1 MNTESMNVI
10 KYIND
15 NKMNINELT
24 VREKLAISKACGIP
38 VKHLPEVIS
47 TIIEESVNK
56 SVNKSVPKSDELSDE
71 KTDELS
77 DEKSDEK
84 IDEKTDE
91 FHDELPDEKIDEKS
105 DEKSDE
111 TPDEKS
117 DDDDNVDDDDPIS
130 KVLQDVP
137 SQDIPSQDAPSQ
149 KKGKSS
155 STKSGAKSET
165 KSGTKS
171 GAKLSKSS
179 SEFNPYTNSVM
190 GQNIKYDHHPEL
202 NFDDKLSKPRFARE
216 LDDAS
221 GAMTEM
227 VTMMFGEDACK
238 QYEKYLEAI
247 EELTQNDK
255 LIKITSKHVKV
266 GDRVDRG
273 KPQLN
278 EVNNTASD
286 AIKTFY
292 SFKHPINSNFTFND
306 FFDSPLVNSVHMFDQ
321 DLIDTKS
328 PRNPWL
334 QFVLYPTRRIKD
346 FKSKVSAPSSLDYGS
361 ILSTIKAN
369 SLAKRGV
376 IAKEVFKHRDGL
388 ISHPRIKPIKLSCW
402 MNALSKIEVEM
413 KRVDDE
419 GKLNVLKSWKN
430 ILSSEACYLICM
442 NGITP
447 NKFFTKYFDALIS
460 DKYSLSLMLGPLYS
474 ISWLFTPFMIDS
486 DKFRYED
493 KSYKTSASISKV
505 FTENVVKVLEDA
517 DKKLYIYDDLVWC
530 NELFKENEHMNRM
543 VNLTGVVY
551 ADYEAKGKK

>member
-15 NKMNINELT
+15 NKININELT

-38 VKHLPEVIS
+38 VKHLSGVIS
-47 TIIEESVNK
+47 TIIEEPVKESVK
-56 SVNKSVPKSDELSDE
+56 EPVKEPVNKSVPK
-71 KTDELS
+71 TDELS
-77 DEKSDEK
+77 DD
-84 IDEKTDE
+84 KT
-91 FHDELPDEKIDEKS
+91 
-105 DEKSDE
+105 DE
-111 TPDEKS
+111 TPDDKTDELLDEIL
-117 DDDDNVDDDDPIS
+117 DDKDDDPIS

-137 SQDIPSQDAPSQ
+137 SQDVPNQDVPSQDVPSQ
-149 KKGKSS
+149 KKGKSG
-155 STKSGAKSET
+155 TKSET
-165 KSGTKS
+165 KSETKPSTKQGTKPNT
-171 GAKLSKSS
+171 KS

-221 GAMTEM
+221 DAMTEM

-266 GDRVDRG
+266 GDRVDT
-273 KPQLN
+273 KKVQFE

-286 AIKTFY
+286 AIKAFY
-292 SFKHPINSNFTFND
+292 TFKHPINSNFTFNN

-334 QFVLYPTRRIKD
+334 QFVLYPTKRIKD

-419 GKLNVLKSWKN
+419 GKLNILKSWKN

-493 KSYKTSASISKV
+493 RSYKTSASISKV

-551 ADYEAKGKK
+551 ADYAKK

>member
-10 KYIND
+10 KYVND
-15 NKMNINELT
+15 NKININELT

-56 SVNKSVPKSDELSDE
+56 SVNKSVPKTDELSDE

-77 DEKSDEK
+77 DEK
-84 IDEKTDE
+84 TDE
-91 FHDELPDEKIDEKS
+91 FHDELSDDKTDETPDEKT

-111 TPDEKS
+111 TPDKKTDEKS

-130 KVLQDVP
+130 KVLQDIPSQDVP
-137 SQDIPSQDAPSQ
+137 SQDVPSQ
-149 KKGKSS
+149 KKG
-155 STKSGAKSET
+155 

-171 GAKLSKSS
+171 GAKSSKSS

-202 NFDDKLSKPRFARE
+202 NFDDKLSKPRFAHE

-221 GAMTEM
+221 DAMTEM

-238 QYEKYLEAI
+238 HYEKYLEAI

-273 KPQLN
+273 KSN
-278 EVNNTASD
+278 FEEVNNTASD
-286 AIKTFY
+286 VVKAFY
-292 SFKHPINSNFTFND
+292 AFKHPINSNFTFND

-334 QFVLYPTRRIKD
+334 QFVLYPTKRIKD

-419 GKLNVLKSWKN
+419 GKLNILKSWKN

-551 ADYEAKGKK
+551 ADYETKSKK

>member
-1 MNTESMNVI
+1 MNTKSMSVI
-10 KYIND
+10 DYIND

-24 VREKLAISKACGIP
+24 VREKLAISKACDIP
-38 VKHLPEVIS
+38 VKHLSEVIS
-47 TIIEESVNK
+47 TIIEESVK
-56 SVNKSVPKSDELSDE
+56 EPVNKSVPKTDDLSDDKIDE
-71 KTDELS
+71 KIGETP
-77 DEKSDEK
+77 DEKSDE
-84 IDEKTDE
+84 ILDD
-91 FHDELPDEKIDEKS
+91 
-105 DEKSDE
+105 
-111 TPDEKS
+111 KS

-137 SQDIPSQDAPSQ
+137 SQDVPSQDVPSQ
-149 KKGKSS
+149 KKGKS
-155 STKSGAKSET
+155 GA

-171 GAKLSKSS
+171 GAKPSKSS
-179 SEFNPYTNSVM
+179 SEFNPYTNSVI
-190 GQNIKYDHHPEL
+190 GLNIKYDHHPEL

-221 GAMTEM
+221 DAMTEM

-273 KPQLN
+273 KSN
-278 EVNNTASD
+278 FEEVNNTASD
-286 AIKTFY
+286 VVKAFY
-292 SFKHPINSNFTFND
+292 AFKHPINSNFTFND

-346 FKSKVSAPSSLDYGS
+346 FKSKVSAPSSLDYGN

-402 MNALSKIEVEM
+402 MNALSKIEVEI

-419 GKLNVLKSWKN
+419 DKLNILKSWKN

-442 NGITP
+442 NGIAP

-551 ADYEAKGKK
+551 ADYETKSKK

>member
-15 NKMNINELT
+15 NKININELT

-38 VKHLPEVIS
+38 VKHLSGVIS
-47 TIIEESVNK
+47 TIIEEPVKESVK
-56 SVNKSVPKSDELSDE
+56 EPVKEPVNKSVPK
-71 KTDELS
+71 TDELS
-77 DEKSDEK
+77 DD
-84 IDEKTDE
+84 KT
-91 FHDELPDEKIDEKS
+91 
-105 DEKSDE
+105 DE
-111 TPDEKS
+111 TPDDKTDELLDEIL
-117 DDDDNVDDDDPIS
+117 DDKDDDPIS

-137 SQDIPSQDAPSQ
+137 SQDVPNQDVPSQDVPSQ
-149 KKGKSS
+149 KKGKSG
-155 STKSGAKSET
+155 TKSET
-165 KSGTKS
+165 KSETKPSTKQGTKPNT
-171 GAKLSKSS
+171 KS

-202 NFDDKLSKPRFARE
+202 NFDDKLSKPRFAHE

-221 GAMTEM
+221 DAMTEM

-266 GDRVDRG
+266 GDRVDT
-273 KPQLN
+273 KKVQFE

-286 AIKTFY
+286 AIKAFY
-292 SFKHPINSNFTFND
+292 TFKHPINSNFTFNN

-334 QFVLYPTRRIKD
+334 QFVLYPTKRIKD
-346 FKSKVSAPSSLDYGS
+346 FKSKVSVPSSLDYGS

-419 GKLNVLKSWKN
+419 GKLNILKSWKN

-493 KSYKTSASISKV
+493 RSYKTSASISKV

-551 ADYEAKGKK
+551 ADYAKK

>member
-1 MNTESMNVI
+1 MNTKSMSVI
-10 KYIND
+10 DYIND
-15 NKMNINELT
+15 NKININELT
-24 VREKLAISKACGIP
+24 VREKLAISKACGIS
-38 VKHLPEVIS
+38 VKHLSQVIS
-47 TIIEESVNK
+47 TIIEESVQEP
-56 SVNKSVPKSDELSDE
+56 VNKSVP

-77 DEKSDEK
+77 DEKIGEK
-84 IDEKTDE
+84 IGET
-91 FHDELPDEKIDEKS
+91 PDEKS

-130 KVLQDVP
+130 KVLQDIPSQDVP
-137 SQDIPSQDAPSQ
+137 SQDVPSQDVPSQ

-155 STKSGAKSET
+155 DTKSGAKPST
-165 KSGTKS
+165 KQGTKPNT
-171 GAKLSKSS
+171 KS

-221 GAMTEM
+221 DAMTEI
-227 VTMMFGEDACK
+227 VTMMFGDKAREY
-238 QYEKYLEAI
+238 YEKYLEAI

-273 KPQLN
+273 KSN
-278 EVNNTASD
+278 FEEVNNTASD
-286 AIKTFY
+286 VVKAFY
-292 SFKHPINSNFTFND
+292 TFKHPINSNFTFND

-321 DLIDTKS
+321 DLIDTKG

-334 QFVLYPTRRIKD
+334 QFVLYPSRRIKD

-419 GKLNVLKSWKN
+419 NKLSILKSWKN

-505 FTENVVKVLEDA
+505 FTESVVKVLEDA

-551 ADYEAKGKK
+551 ADYMKK

>member
-1 MNTESMNVI
+1 MNTKSMSVI
-10 KYIND
+10 DYIND

-38 VKHLPEVIS
+38 VKHLSGVIS
-47 TIIEESVNK
+47 TIVKEPVKEPVQEPVNK
-56 SVNKSVPKSDELSDE
+56 SVKEPVKEPVNKSVPK
-71 KTDELS
+71 TDELS
-77 DEKSDEK
+77 DD
-84 IDEKTDE
+84 KT
-91 FHDELPDEKIDEKS
+91 
-105 DEKSDE
+105 DE
-111 TPDEKS
+111 TPDDKTDELLDEIL
-117 DDDDNVDDDDPIS
+117 DDKDDDPIS

-137 SQDIPSQDAPSQ
+137 SQDVPNQDVPSQDVPSQ
-149 KKGKSS
+149 KKGKSG
-155 STKSGAKSET
+155 TKSET
-165 KSGTKS
+165 KSETKPSTKQGTKPNT
-171 GAKLSKSS
+171 KS

-221 GAMTEM
+221 DAMTEM

-266 GDRVDRG
+266 GDRVDT
-273 KPQLN
+273 KKVQFE

-286 AIKTFY
+286 AIKAFY
-292 SFKHPINSNFTFND
+292 TFKHPINSNFTFNN

-334 QFVLYPTRRIKD
+334 QFVLYPSKRIKD

-419 GKLNVLKSWKN
+419 GKLNILKSWKN

-493 KSYKTSASISKV
+493 RSYKTSASISKV

-551 ADYEAKGKK
+551 ADYAKK

>member
-1 MNTESMNVI
+1 MNTKSMSVI
-10 KYIND
+10 DYIND

-38 VKHLPEVIS
+38 VKHLSEFIS
-47 TIIEESVNK
+47 TIVKEPVKEPVQEP
-56 SVNKSVPKSDELSDE
+56 VNKSVPK
-71 KTDELS
+71 TDELS
-77 DEKSDEK
+77 DDKIDDKIDEKIDDKIDDK

-91 FHDELPDEKIDEKS
+91 LLDEIL
-105 DEKSDE
+105 
-111 TPDEKS
+111 
-117 DDDDNVDDDDPIS
+117 DDKDDDPIS

-137 SQDIPSQDAPSQ
+137 SQDVPSQDVPSQDVPSQ
-149 KKGKSS
+149 KKGKS
-155 STKSGAKSET
+155 GAKP
-165 KSGTKS
+165 
-171 GAKLSKSS
+171 SKSS

-221 GAMTEM
+221 DAMTEM

-238 QYEKYLEAI
+238 HYEKYLEAI

-266 GDRVDRG
+266 GDRVDT
-273 KPQLN
+273 KKVQFE

-286 AIKTFY
+286 AIKAFY
-292 SFKHPINSNFTFND
+292 TFKHPINSNFTFNN

-334 QFVLYPTRRIKD
+334 QFVLYPTKRIKD
-346 FKSKVSAPSSLDYGS
+346 FKSKVSVPSSLDYGS

-419 GKLNVLKSWKN
+419 GKLNILKSWKN

-447 NKFFTKYFDALIS
+447 NKFFTKYFDVLIS

-551 ADYEAKGKK
+551 ADYAKK

>member
-10 KYIND
+10 KYVND
-15 NKMNINELT
+15 NKININELT

-56 SVNKSVPKSDELSDE
+56 SVNKSVPKTDELSDE

-77 DEKSDEK
+77 DEK
-84 IDEKTDE
+84 TDE
-91 FHDELPDEKIDEKS
+91 FHDELPDDKI
-105 DEKSDE
+105 DE
-111 TPDEKS
+111 TPDDKTDDKS
-117 DDDDNVDDDDPIS
+117 DDDNVDDDDPIS
-130 KVLQDVP
+130 KVLQDIPSQDVPNQDVP
-137 SQDIPSQDAPSQ
+137 SQDVPSQ
-149 KKGKSS
+149 KKGKS
-155 STKSGAKSET
+155 GA
-165 KSGTKS
+165 KSGTKPD
-171 GAKLSKSS
+171 AKPNTKS

-221 GAMTEM
+221 DAMTEM

-266 GDRVDRG
+266 GDRVDT
-273 KPQLN
+273 KKVQFE

-286 AIKTFY
+286 AIKAFY
-292 SFKHPINSNFTFND
+292 TFKHPINSNFTFND

-551 ADYEAKGKK
+551 ADYMKK

>member
-1 MNTESMNVI
+1 MNTKSMSVI
-10 KYIND
+10 DYIND
-15 NKMNINELT
+15 NKININELT

-38 VKHLPEVIS
+38 VKHLSEVIS
-47 TIIEESVNK
+47 TIIEESVQEP
-56 SVNKSVPKSDELSDE
+56 VNKSVPKTDELSDE

-77 DEKSDEK
+77 DEK
-84 IDEKTDE
+84 TDE
-91 FHDELPDEKIDEKS
+91 FHDELPDDKIDETP
-105 DEKSDE
+105 DE

-117 DDDDNVDDDDPIS
+117 DDDENVDDDDPIS
-130 KVLQDVP
+130 KVLQDIPSQDVP
-137 SQDIPSQDAPSQ
+137 SQDVPSQDVPSQ
-149 KKGKSS
+149 KKGKSGTKS
-155 STKSGAKSET
+155 GTKSGAKSET
-165 KSGTKS
+165 KSETKSGTKS
-171 GAKLSKSS
+171 SKSS

-202 NFDDKLSKPRFARE
+202 NFDDKLSKPRFAHE

-221 GAMTEM
+221 DAMTEM

-286 AIKTFY
+286 AIKAFY
-292 SFKHPINSNFTFND
+292 TFKHPINSNFTFNN

-419 GKLNVLKSWKN
+419 NKLNILKSWKN

-493 KSYKTSASISKV
+493 KSYKTSAAISKA
-505 FTENVVKVLEDA
+505 FTESVVKVLEDA

-551 ADYEAKGKK
+551 ADYMKK

>member
-1 MNTESMNVI
+1 MNTKSMSVI
-10 KYIND
+10 DYIND
-15 NKMNINELT
+15 NKININELT

-38 VKHLPEVIS
+38 IKHLSEVIS
-47 TIIEESVNK
+47 TIIEESVQEP
-56 SVNKSVPKSDELSDE
+56 VNKSVPKTDELSDE

-77 DEKSDEK
+77 DEK
-84 IDEKTDE
+84 TDE
-91 FHDELPDEKIDEKS
+91 FHDELPDDKIDETP
-105 DEKSDE
+105 DE

-117 DDDDNVDDDDPIS
+117 DDDENVDDDDPIS
-130 KVLQDVP
+130 KVLQDIPSQDVP
-137 SQDIPSQDAPSQ
+137 SQDVPSQDVPSQ
-149 KKGKSS
+149 KKGKSGTKS
-155 STKSGAKSET
+155 GTKSGAKSET
-165 KSGTKS
+165 KSETKSGTKS
-171 GAKLSKSS
+171 SKSS

-202 NFDDKLSKPRFARE
+202 NFDDKLSKPRFAHE

-221 GAMTEM
+221 DAMTEM

-286 AIKTFY
+286 AIKAFY
-292 SFKHPINSNFTFND
+292 TFKHPINSNFTFND

-419 GKLNVLKSWKN
+419 NKLSILKSWKN

-505 FTENVVKVLEDA
+505 FTESVVKVLEDA

-551 ADYEAKGKK
+551 ADYMKK

>member
-10 KYIND
+10 KYVND
-15 NKMNINELT
+15 NKININELT

-38 VKHLPEVIS
+38 VKNLSQVIS
-47 TIIEESVNK
+47 TIIEESVK
-56 SVNKSVPKSDELSDE
+56 EPVNKSVP

-77 DEKSDEK
+77 DETPDETLDEK
-84 IDEKTDE
+84 IGETSDETPDKKTDE
-91 FHDELPDEKIDEKS
+91 TLG
-105 DEKSDE
+105 EKSDE
-111 TPDEKS
+111 TPDKKTDEKS
-117 DDDDNVDDDDPIS
+117 DDDDNVDPIS

-137 SQDIPSQDAPSQ
+137 SQDVPSQ

-155 STKSGAKSET
+155 GTKSDTKSGAKSGTKSGAKSET
-165 KSGTKS
+165 KP
-171 GAKLSKSS
+171 SKSS

-202 NFDDKLSKPRFARE
+202 NFD
-216 LDDAS
+216 
-221 GAMTEM
+221 
-227 VTMMFGEDACK
+227 
-238 QYEKYLEAI
+238 
-247 EELTQNDK
+247 DK

-286 AIKTFY
+286 AIKAFY

-419 GKLNVLKSWKN
+419 NKLNILKSWKN

-493 KSYKTSASISKV
+493 KSYKTSAAISKA
-505 FTENVVKVLEDA
+505 FTESVVKVLEDA
-517 DKKLYIYDDLVWC
+517 DKKLYMYDDLVWC

-543 VNLTGVVY
+543 INLTGVVY
-551 ADYEAKGKK
+551 ADYAKK

>member
-15 NKMNINELT
+15 NKININELT

-38 VKHLPEVIS
+38 VKNLSQVIS
-47 TIIEESVNK
+47 TIIEESVK
-56 SVNKSVPKSDELSDE
+56 EPVNKSVP

-77 DEKSDEK
+77 DETPDETPDETSDEK
-84 IDEKTDE
+84 T
-91 FHDELPDEKIDEKS
+91 DEKS

-111 TPDEKS
+111 TLGEKSDETPDKKTDEKS
-117 DDDDNVDDDDPIS
+117 DDDDNVDPIS

-137 SQDIPSQDAPSQ
+137 SQDVPSQ

-155 STKSGAKSET
+155 GTKSDTKSGAKSGTKSGAKSET
-165 KSGTKS
+165 KP
-171 GAKLSKSS
+171 SKSS

-221 GAMTEM
+221 DAMTEM

-286 AIKTFY
+286 AIKAFY
-292 SFKHPINSNFTFND
+292 TFKHPINSNFTFNN

-419 GKLNVLKSWKN
+419 NKLSILKSWKN

-493 KSYKTSASISKV
+493 KSYKTSAAISKA
-505 FTENVVKVLEDA
+505 FTESVVKVLEDA

-551 ADYEAKGKK
+551 ADYAKK

>member
-10 KYIND
+10 KYVND
-15 NKMNINELT
+15 NKININELT

-47 TIIEESVNK
+47 TIIEESVK
-56 SVNKSVPKSDELSDE
+56 ESVNKSVPKTDELPDEKTDKLSDE
-71 KTDELS
+71 KTDEKSDETPDDKTDELL
-77 DEKSDEK
+77 DEKSDE
-84 IDEKTDE
+84 T
-91 FHDELPDEKIDEKS
+91 P
-105 DEKSDE
+105 DE

-117 DDDDNVDDDDPIS
+117 DDDENVDDDDPIS

-137 SQDIPSQDAPSQ
+137 SQDVPNQDVPSQ

-155 STKSGAKSET
+155 DT

-171 GAKLSKSS
+171 GAKPSTKQGTKPNTKS

-202 NFDDKLSKPRFARE
+202 NFDDKLSKPRFAHE

-221 GAMTEM
+221 DAMTEM
-227 VTMMFGEDACK
+227 VTMMFGDKAREY
-238 QYEKYLEAI
+238 YEKYLEAI

-266 GDRVDRG
+266 EDIDDKG
-273 KPQLN
+273 KKQFV

-286 AIKTFY
+286 AIKAFY
-292 SFKHPINSNFTFND
+292 TFKHPINSNFTFND

-419 GKLNVLKSWKN
+419 GKLNILKSWKN
-430 ILSSEACYLICM
+430 ILSSEACYLMCM

-505 FTENVVKVLEDA
+505 FTESVVKVLEDA
-517 DKKLYIYDDLVWC
+517 DKKLYMYDDLVWC

>member
-1 MNTESMNVI
+1 MNTKSMSVI
-10 KYIND
+10 DYIND

-38 VKHLPEVIS
+38 VKNLSQVIS
-47 TIIEESVNK
+47 TIIEESVQEP
-56 SVNKSVPKSDELSDE
+56 VNKSVPK
-71 KTDELS
+71 TDELS
-77 DEKSDEK
+77 DDKTDETPDDKSDE
-84 IDEKTDE
+84 
-91 FHDELPDEKIDEKS
+91 LL

-111 TPDEKS
+111 TLDNKS
-117 DDDDNVDDDDPIS
+117 DDDNVDDDDPIS

-137 SQDIPSQDAPSQ
+137 SQDVPSQDVPSQ
-149 KKGKSS
+149 KKGKS
-155 STKSGAKSET
+155 
-165 KSGTKS
+165 GTKP
-171 GAKLSKSS
+171 SKSS

-221 GAMTEM
+221 DAMTEM

-266 GDRVDRG
+266 GDRVDT
-273 KPQLN
+273 KKVQFE

-286 AIKTFY
+286 AIKAFY
-292 SFKHPINSNFTFND
+292 TFKHPINSNFTFNN

-334 QFVLYPTRRIKD
+334 QFVLYPSKRIKD

-419 GKLNVLKSWKN
+419 GKLNILKSWKN

-551 ADYEAKGKK
+551 ADYAKK

>member
-38 VKHLPEVIS
+38 VKHLSEVIS
-47 TIIEESVNK
+47 TIIEESVQEP
-56 SVNKSVPKSDELSDE
+56 VNKSVPKTDELSDD
-71 KTDELS
+71 KTDETPDETPDEKS

-84 IDEKTDE
+84 IDETPDDKTD
-91 FHDELPDEKIDEKS
+91 DKS
-105 DEKSDE
+105 
-111 TPDEKS
+111 
-117 DDDDNVDDDDPIS
+117 DDDNVDDDDPIS
-130 KVLQDVP
+130 KVLQDIPSQDVP
-137 SQDIPSQDAPSQ
+137 SQDVPSQDVPSQ
-149 KKGKSS
+149 KKGKS
-155 STKSGAKSET
+155 GA

-171 GAKLSKSS
+171 GTKPDAKPNTKS

-221 GAMTEM
+221 DAMTEI

-266 GDRVDRG
+266 GDRVDTR
-273 KPQLN
+273 KVQFE

-286 AIKTFY
+286 AIKAFY

-321 DLIDTKS
+321 DLIDTKG

-346 FKSKVSAPSSLDYGS
+346 FRSKVSAPSSLDYGS

-419 GKLNVLKSWKN
+419 GKLNILKSWKN

-551 ADYEAKGKK
+551 ADYETKSKK

>member
-1 MNTESMNVI
+1 MNTKSMSVI
-10 KYIND
+10 DYIND

-38 VKHLPEVIS
+38 VKHLSGVIS
-47 TIIEESVNK
+47 TIIEEPVKESVK
-56 SVNKSVPKSDELSDE
+56 EPVKESVKEPVKEPVNKSVPK
-71 KTDELS
+71 TDELS
-77 DEKSDEK
+77 DD
-84 IDEKTDE
+84 KTDE
-91 FHDELPDEKIDEKS
+91 TP

-137 SQDIPSQDAPSQ
+137 SQDVPSQDVPSQ

-155 STKSGAKSET
+155 SAKSGT

-171 GAKLSKSS
+171 SKSS

-202 NFDDKLSKPRFARE
+202 NFDDKLSKPRFAHE

-221 GAMTEM
+221 DAMTEM
-227 VTMMFGEDACK
+227 VTMMFGDKAREY
-238 QYEKYLEAI
+238 YEKYLEAI

-266 GDRVDRG
+266 GDRVDT
-273 KPQLN
+273 KKVQFE

-286 AIKTFY
+286 AIKAFY
-292 SFKHPINSNFTFND
+292 TFKHPINSNFTFNN

-334 QFVLYPTRRIKD
+334 QFVLYPTKRIKD
-346 FKSKVSAPSSLDYGS
+346 FKSKVSVPSSLDYGS

-419 GKLNVLKSWKN
+419 GKLNILKSWKN

-493 KSYKTSASISKV
+493 RSYKTSASISKV

-543 VNLTGVVY
+543 VNLAGVVY
-551 ADYEAKGKK
+551 ADYETKSKTK

>member
-10 KYIND
+10 DYIND

-47 TIIEESVNK
+47 TIIEESVK
-56 SVNKSVPKSDELSDE
+56 EPVNKSVPKIDEL
-71 KTDELS
+71 
-77 DEKSDEK
+77 SDEK

-91 FHDELPDEKIDEKS
+91 TLDEKIG
-105 DEKSDE
+105 E

-117 DDDDNVDDDDPIS
+117 DESLDEILDDKDDDPIS

-137 SQDIPSQDAPSQ
+137 SQDVPSQ

-155 STKSGAKSET
+155 GTKSGARSGAKSET
-165 KSGTKS
+165 KP
-171 GAKLSKSS
+171 SKSS

-202 NFDDKLSKPRFARE
+202 NFDDKLSKPRFAHE

-221 GAMTEM
+221 DAMTEM

-266 GDRVDRG
+266 GDRVDTR
-273 KPQLN
+273 KVQFE

-286 AIKTFY
+286 AIKAFY

-551 ADYEAKGKK
+551 ADYMKK

>member
-47 TIIEESVNK
+47 TIIEESVK
-56 SVNKSVPKSDELSDE
+56 ESVNKSVPK
-71 KTDELS
+71 T
-77 DEKSDEK
+77 
-84 IDEKTDE
+84 
-91 FHDELPDEKIDEKS
+91 DELPDEKTDKLS
-105 DEKSDE
+105 DEK
-111 TPDEKS
+111 TDEKS

-137 SQDIPSQDAPSQ
+137 SQDVPNQDVPSQDVPSQ

-155 STKSGAKSET
+155 SAKPSTKQ
-165 KSGTKS
+165 GTKS
-171 GAKLSKSS
+171 SKSS
-179 SEFNPYTNSVM
+179 SEFNPYTNSVI
-190 GQNIKYDHHPEL
+190 GLNIKYDHHPEL

-216 LDDAS
+216 LDDTS
-221 GAMTEM
+221 DAMTEM
-227 VTMMFGEDACK
+227 VTMMFGDKAREY
-238 QYEKYLEAI
+238 YEKYLEAI

-266 GDRVDRG
+266 GDRVDT
-273 KPQLN
+273 KKVQFE

-286 AIKTFY
+286 AIKAFY
-292 SFKHPINSNFTFND
+292 TFKHPINSNFTFND

-543 VNLTGVVY
+543 FNLAGVVY
-551 ADYEAKGKK
+551 ADYETKSKTK

>member
-1 MNTESMNVI
+1 
-10 KYIND
+10 
-15 NKMNINELT
+15 
-24 VREKLAISKACGIP
+24 
-38 VKHLPEVIS
+38 
-47 TIIEESVNK
+47 
-56 SVNKSVPKSDELSDE
+56 
-71 KTDELS
+71 
-77 DEKSDEK
+77 
-84 IDEKTDE
+84 
-91 FHDELPDEKIDEKS
+91 
-105 DEKSDE
+105 
-111 TPDEKS
+111 
-117 DDDDNVDDDDPIS
+117 
-130 KVLQDVP
+130 
-137 SQDIPSQDAPSQ
+137 
-149 KKGKSS
+149 
-155 STKSGAKSET
+155 
-165 KSGTKS
+165 
-171 GAKLSKSS
+171 
-179 SEFNPYTNSVM
+179 
-190 GQNIKYDHHPEL
+190 
-202 NFDDKLSKPRFARE
+202 
-216 LDDAS
+216 
-221 GAMTEM
+221 MTEM
-227 VTMMFGEDACK
+227 VTMMFGDKAREY
-238 QYEKYLEAI
+238 YEKYLEAI
-247 EELTQNDK
+247 EELTHNDK
-255 LIKITSKHVKV
+255 LIKITSKHVRV
-266 GDRVDRG
+266 GDRVDTR
-273 KPQLN
+273 KVQFE

-286 AIKTFY
+286 AIKAFY
-292 SFKHPINSNFTFND
+292 TFKHPINSNFTFND

-334 QFVLYPTRRIKD
+334 QFVLYPTKRIKD

-419 GKLNVLKSWKN
+419 GKLNILKSWKN

-543 VNLTGVVY
+543 VNLAGVVY
-551 ADYEAKGKK
+551 ADYETKSKTK

>member
-15 NKMNINELT
+15 NKININELT

-38 VKHLPEVIS
+38 VKHLSGVIS
-47 TIIEESVNK
+47 TIIEESVQEP
-56 SVNKSVPKSDELSDE
+56 VNKSVPK
-71 KTDELS
+71 TDELS
-77 DEKSDEK
+77 DDKIDEKIGETPDELSDDKIDDKIDEKIDDKIDDK

-91 FHDELPDEKIDEKS
+91 LLDEIL
-105 DEKSDE
+105 
-111 TPDEKS
+111 
-117 DDDDNVDDDDPIS
+117 DDPIS

-137 SQDIPSQDAPSQ
+137 SQDVPSQ

-155 STKSGAKSET
+155 GTKSDTKSGAKSGTKSGAKSET
-165 KSGTKS
+165 KP
-171 GAKLSKSS
+171 SKSS

-221 GAMTEM
+221 DAMTEM

-266 GDRVDRG
+266 GDRVDT
-273 KPQLN
+273 KKVQFE

-286 AIKTFY
+286 AIKAFY
-292 SFKHPINSNFTFND
+292 TFKHPINSNFTFND

-334 QFVLYPTRRIKD
+334 QFVLYPSKRIKD

-419 GKLNVLKSWKN
+419 GKLNILKSWKN

-505 FTENVVKVLEDA
+505 FTESVVKVLEDA

-551 ADYEAKGKK
+551 ADYAKK

>member
-1 MNTESMNVI
+1 MNTKSMSVI
-10 KYIND
+10 NYIND

-24 VREKLAISKACGIP
+24 VREKLAISKACDIP
-38 VKHLPEVIS
+38 VKHLSEVIS
-47 TIIEESVNK
+47 TIIEESVK
-56 SVNKSVPKSDELSDE
+56 EPVNKSVPK
-71 KTDELS
+71 TDELS
-77 DEKSDEK
+77 DDK
-84 IDEKTDE
+84 IDET
-91 FHDELPDEKIDEKS
+91 LDEKS
-105 DEKSDE
+105 DESPDDKTDE
-111 TPDEKS
+111 LLDEIL
-117 DDDDNVDDDDPIS
+117 DDKDDDPIS
-130 KVLQDVP
+130 KVLQDIPSQDVP
-137 SQDIPSQDAPSQ
+137 SQDVPSQ
-149 KKGKSS
+149 KKG
-155 STKSGAKSET
+155 

-171 GAKLSKSS
+171 GAKSDAKPNTKS

-221 GAMTEM
+221 DAMTEM

-266 GDRVDRG
+266 GDRVDT
-273 KPQLN
+273 KKVQFE

-286 AIKTFY
+286 AIKAFY
-292 SFKHPINSNFTFND
+292 TFKHPINSNFTFNN

-334 QFVLYPTRRIKD
+334 QFVLYPTKRIKD
-346 FKSKVSAPSSLDYGS
+346 FKSKVSAPSSLDYGN

-419 GKLNVLKSWKN
+419 GKLNILKSWKN

-551 ADYEAKGKK
+551 ADYAKK

>member
-10 KYIND
+10 KYVND
-15 NKMNINELT
+15 NKININELT

-56 SVNKSVPKSDELSDE
+56 SVNKSVPKTDELSDE

-77 DEKSDEK
+77 DEK
-84 IDEKTDE
+84 TDE
-91 FHDELPDEKIDEKS
+91 FHDELPDDKI
-105 DEKSDE
+105 DE
-111 TPDEKS
+111 TPDDKTDDKS
-117 DDDDNVDDDDPIS
+117 DDDNVDDDDPIS
-130 KVLQDVP
+130 KVLQDIPSQDVPNQDVP
-137 SQDIPSQDAPSQ
+137 SQDVPSQ
-149 KKGKSS
+149 KKGKS
-155 STKSGAKSET
+155 GA
-165 KSGTKS
+165 KSGTKPD
-171 GAKLSKSS
+171 AKPNTKS
-179 SEFNPYTNSVM
+179 SEFNPYTNSVI

-221 GAMTEM
+221 DAMTEM

-266 GDRVDRG
+266 GDRVDT
-273 KPQLN
+273 KKVQFE

-286 AIKTFY
+286 AIKAFY
-292 SFKHPINSNFTFND
+292 TFKHPINSNFTFND

-419 GKLNVLKSWKN
+419 GKLNILKSWKS

-551 ADYEAKGKK
+551 ADYETKSKK

>member
-1 MNTESMNVI
+1 MNTKSMSVI
-10 KYIND
+10 DYIND

-38 VKHLPEVIS
+38 VKHLSEVIS
-47 TIIEESVNK
+47 TIIEESVK
-56 SVNKSVPKSDELSDE
+56 EPVNKSVPK
-71 KTDELS
+71 TDELS
-77 DEKSDEK
+77 DD
-84 IDEKTDE
+84 KTDE
-91 FHDELPDEKIDEKS
+91 TP

-111 TPDEKS
+111 TPDDKSDELLDEKS
-117 DDDDNVDDDDPIS
+117 DEMPDDKSDELLDEIVDDKDDDPIS
-130 KVLQDVP
+130 KVLQDIPSQDVP
-137 SQDIPSQDAPSQ
+137 SQDVPSQDVPSQ
-149 KKGKSS
+149 KKGKS
-155 STKSGAKSET
+155 GT

-171 GAKLSKSS
+171 SKSS

-202 NFDDKLSKPRFARE
+202 NFDDKLSKPRFAHE

-221 GAMTEM
+221 DAMTEM
-227 VTMMFGEDACK
+227 VTMMFGDKAREY
-238 QYEKYLEAI
+238 YEKYLEAI

-266 GDRVDRG
+266 EDIDDKG
-273 KPQLN
+273 KKQFV

-286 AIKTFY
+286 AIKAFY

-306 FFDSPLVNSVHMFDQ
+306 FFDSPLVNSVHMFEQ
-321 DLIDTKS
+321 DLIDTKIL
-328 PRNPWL
+328 RNPWL
-334 QFVLYPTRRIKD
+334 QFVLYPTKRIKD

-419 GKLNVLKSWKN
+419 GKLNILKSWKN

-493 KSYKTSASISKV
+493 RSYKTSASISKV

-551 ADYEAKGKK
+551 ADYETKGKK

>member
-1 MNTESMNVI
+1 MNTKSMSVI
-10 KYIND
+10 DYIND

-38 VKHLPEVIS
+38 VKHLSGVIS
-47 TIIEESVNK
+47 TIIEEPVK
-56 SVNKSVPKSDELSDE
+56 EPVKEPVP

-77 DEKSDEK
+77 DDK
-84 IDEKTDE
+84 IDET
-91 FHDELPDEKIDEKS
+91 LDEKS
-105 DEKSDE
+105 DESPDDKTDE
-111 TPDEKS
+111 LLDEIL
-117 DDDDNVDDDDPIS
+117 DDKDDDPIS
-130 KVLQDVP
+130 KVLQDIPSQDVP
-137 SQDIPSQDAPSQ
+137 SQDVPSQ
-149 KKGKSS
+149 KKG
-155 STKSGAKSET
+155 

-171 GAKLSKSS
+171 GAKSDAKPNTKS

-221 GAMTEM
+221 DAMTEM

-266 GDRVDRG
+266 GDRVDT
-273 KPQLN
+273 KKVQFE

-286 AIKTFY
+286 AIKAFY
-292 SFKHPINSNFTFND
+292 TFKHPINSNFTFNN

-321 DLIDTKS
+321 DLIDAKG

-334 QFVLYPTRRIKD
+334 QFVLYPTKRIKD

-419 GKLNVLKSWKN
+419 GKLNILKSWKN

-460 DKYSLSLMLGPLYS
+460 DKYSLSLMLGPLYP

-551 ADYEAKGKK
+551 ADYAKK

>member
-1 MNTESMNVI
+1 MNTKSMSVI
-10 KYIND
+10 NYIND

-24 VREKLAISKACGIP
+24 VREKLAISKACDIP
-38 VKHLPEVIS
+38 VKHLSEVIS
-47 TIIEESVNK
+47 TIIEESVK
-56 SVNKSVPKSDELSDE
+56 EPVNKSVPK
-71 KTDELS
+71 TDELS
-77 DEKSDEK
+77 DDK
-84 IDEKTDE
+84 IDET
-91 FHDELPDEKIDEKS
+91 LDEKS
-105 DEKSDE
+105 DESPDDKTDE
-111 TPDEKS
+111 LLDEIL
-117 DDDDNVDDDDPIS
+117 DDKDDDPIS
-130 KVLQDVP
+130 KVLQDIPSQDVP
-137 SQDIPSQDAPSQ
+137 SQDVPSQ
-149 KKGKSS
+149 KKGKS
-155 STKSGAKSET
+155 GAKP
-165 KSGTKS
+165 
-171 GAKLSKSS
+171 SKSS

-221 GAMTEM
+221 DAMTEM

-266 GDRVDRG
+266 GDRVDT
-273 KPQLN
+273 KKVQFE

-286 AIKTFY
+286 AIKAFY
-292 SFKHPINSNFTFND
+292 TFKHPINSNFTFNN

-334 QFVLYPTRRIKD
+334 QFVLYPTKRIKD
-346 FKSKVSAPSSLDYGS
+346 FKSKVSAPSSLDYGN

-419 GKLNVLKSWKN
+419 GKLNILKSWKN

-551 ADYEAKGKK
+551 ADYAKK

>member
-10 KYIND
+10 KYVND
-15 NKMNINELT
+15 NKININELT

-47 TIIEESVNK
+47 TIIEESAK
-56 SVNKSVPKSDELSDE
+56 EPVNKSVPKSDEL
-71 KTDELS
+71 
-77 DEKSDEK
+77 SDEK

-105 DEKSDE
+105 DE
-111 TPDEKS
+111 TLDEKT
-117 DDDDNVDDDDPIS
+117 DELLDEILDDPIS

-137 SQDIPSQDAPSQ
+137 SQDVPSQDVPSQDVPSQ
-149 KKGKSS
+149 KKGKSGTKPG
-155 STKSGAKSET
+155 TKSGAKS
-165 KSGTKS
+165 
-171 GAKLSKSS
+171 SKSS

-202 NFDDKLSKPRFARE
+202 NFDDKLSKPRFACE

-221 GAMTEM
+221 DAMTEI

-286 AIKTFY
+286 AIKAFY

-346 FKSKVSAPSSLDYGS
+346 FRSKVSAPSSLDYGS

-419 GKLNVLKSWKN
+419 DKLNILKSWKN

-551 ADYEAKGKK
+551 ADYETKSKK

>member
-38 VKHLPEVIS
+38 VKHLSEVIS
-47 TIIEESVNK
+47 TIIEESVQEP
-56 SVNKSVPKSDELSDE
+56 VNKSVPK
-71 KTDELS
+71 TDELS
-77 DEKSDEK
+77 DD
-84 IDEKTDE
+84 KTDE
-91 FHDELPDEKIDEKS
+91 TPDETP

-130 KVLQDVP
+130 KVLQDIP
-137 SQDIPSQDAPSQ
+137 SQDIPSQDVPSQDVPNQDVPSQDVPSQ
-149 KKGKSS
+149 KKGKSGA
-155 STKSGAKSET
+155 KSGAKP
-165 KSGTKS
+165 
-171 GAKLSKSS
+171 SKSS

-202 NFDDKLSKPRFARE
+202 NFDDKLSKPRFAHE

-221 GAMTEM
+221 DAMTEM

-266 GDRVDRG
+266 GDRVDTR
-273 KPQLN
+273 KVQFE

-286 AIKTFY
+286 AIKAFY

-346 FKSKVSAPSSLDYGS
+346 FRSKVSAPSSLDYGS

-419 GKLNVLKSWKN
+419 GKLNILKSWKN

-493 KSYKTSASISKV
+493 KSYKTSATISKA
-505 FTENVVKVLEDA
+505 FTESVVKVLEDA

-551 ADYEAKGKK
+551 ADYETKSKK